1 MTALPFQ
8 SFAIRSSETQ
18 SSLLFN
24 TLKSRTKVWKQVPHD
39 FGSRRLQATQGPSQ
53 SGTQKGENCSW
64 STYISVVS
72 KRVVIIRSTRKEWF
86 TVHFCLIYRWERER
100 DFEIKKAISERSV
113 LQECI
118 FRTAGRK
125 KKKAQRGRS
134 SMSMANSY
142 IPLSMTRH
150 LRLFTFEVIIWH
162 LSLTITGK
170 IKLGGIFWKYCI
182 KGLENPISIVSSIS
196 IVWKCFR
203 GTEIFW
209 NWNFHTVKEVRF
221 FQCIWQRER

>member
-1 MTALPFQ
+1 METSSSRLWLP
-8 SFAIRSSETQ
+8 
-18 SSLLFN
+18 
-24 TLKSRTKVWKQVPHD
+24 
-39 FGSRRLQATQGPSQ
+39 QATGHP
-53 SGTQKGENCSW
+53 GAFTEWNPKRRELFLVYWFLCVRA
-64 STYISVVS
+64 YISVVS

-86 TVHFCLIYRWERER
+86 TVHFCLIYRWEWER

-150 LRLFTFEVIIWH
+150 LCLFTFEVIIWH

-170 IKLGGIFWKYCI
+170 IKLWGIFWKYCI
-182 KGLENPISIVSSIS
+182 KGLENPISIVFSIS
-196 IVWKCFR
+196 IVWKCFPWYGNILEMKLQYCER
-203 GTEIFW
+203 GPVFPVYMTTW
-209 NWNFHTVKEVRF
+209 KYSLKKLPVN
-221 FQCIWQRER
+221 